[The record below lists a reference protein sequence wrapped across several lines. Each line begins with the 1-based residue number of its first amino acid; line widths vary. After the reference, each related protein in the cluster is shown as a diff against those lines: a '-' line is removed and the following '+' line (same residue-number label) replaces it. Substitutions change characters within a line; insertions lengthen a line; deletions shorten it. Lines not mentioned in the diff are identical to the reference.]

1 MEMMT
6 SNCSIGHP
14 QAWPCSRGRPKECDK
29 CERAKA
35 LAKKQR
41 QEELAAQAR
50 RDAEQKEH
58 LELMDKLNAEIEA
71 EKRLQ
76 EEERREKQRANAL
89 LQKQFDLDSMRA
101 ARTMGS
107 TSNNPASD
115 TCGADPTETNAQA
128 LNTST
133 ADSTN
138 SPITNSLFAN
148 PPFANSPSP
157 ATNAPSSSAQPSA
170 NAKPS
175 LIDKT
180 RGAVTSAIAPPT
192 TSQPSKTPQSTGKAF
207 KTIQKSDSEIEWKRQ
222 KDVEGAHNDAIDAI
236 MDMTG
241 LESIK
246 KQVLG
251 IKAKI
256 DTSARQ
262 GSSLN
267 QESFNV
273 VFMGNPGTG
282 VSSFS

>member
-1 MEMMT
+1 MT
-6 SNCSIGHP
+6 SKCSNGHP
-14 QAWPCSRGRPKECDK
+14 QVWPCHRGPPPECDK
-29 CERAKA
+29 CDRAKK
-35 LAKKQR
+35 LAKKQQ
-41 QEELAAQAR
+41 QEELAAQER
-50 RDAEQKEH
+50 RDAEQKKH
-58 LELMDKLNAEIEA
+58 LEQMDKLSAEIEA

-76 EEERREKQRANAL
+76 ESERLKKQRTNAL
-89 LQKQFDLDSMRA
+89 LQKQFDLDAIRE
-101 ARTMGS
+101 ARKSAS
-107 TSNNPASD
+107 TSYNAASD
-115 TCGADPTETNAQA
+115 TCGADPSETNALA

-133 ADSTN
+133 TDLKN
-138 SPITNSLFAN
+138 PPLTNSLFAN
-148 PPFANSPSP
+148 SPFANSPATDSP
-157 ATNAPSSSAQPSA
+157 SASTQPST
-170 NAKPS
+170 KSS
-175 LIDKT
+175 LFDKI
-180 RGAVTSAIAPPT
+180 RGAVTSVIAPLT
-192 TSQPSKTPQSTGKAF
+192 TVQPSTSTQPQPNGKPF

-273 VFMGNPGTG
+273 VFLGNPGTG
-282 VSSFS
+282 TS

>member
-6 SNCSIGHP
+6 SKCSTGHP
-14 QAWPCSRGRPKECDK
+14 QAWPCSRGSPEECDK
-29 CERAKA
+29 CERAKS
-35 LAKKQR
+35 LAKKKR

-50 RDAEQKEH
+50 RDAGQKKH
-58 LELMDKLNAEIEA
+58 LELMDKLNTEIEA

-76 EEERREKQRANAL
+76 EAERLEKQRANAL

-101 ARTMGS
+101 ARTMAS

-115 TCGADPTETNAQA
+115 TCGADPPETNAQG

-133 ADSTN
+133 PDSTN
-138 SPITNSLFAN
+138 SPITNS
-148 PPFANSPSP
+148 PFANSPSP
-157 ATNAPSSSAQPSA
+157 ATNAPSAFAQPSA
-170 NAKPS
+170 KLP
-175 LIDKT
+175 LFDKI
-180 RGAVTSAIAPPT
+180 RGAVTSAIAPLT
-192 TSQPSKTPQSTGKAF
+192 ASQPSNTPQSTGKAF

-262 GSSLN
+262 GSSLD

-273 VFMGNPGTG
+273 VFLGNPGTG
-282 VSSFS
+282 VSPFI

>member
-6 SNCSIGHP
+6 TKCSNGHP
-14 QAWPCSRGRPKECDK
+14 QAWPCNRGPPPECNN
-29 CERAKA
+29 CERAKK

-41 QEELAAQAR
+41 QEELAAQER
-50 RDAEQKEH
+50 RDAEQKKH
-58 LELMDKLNAEIEA
+58 LEQMDKLNAEIEA

-76 EEERREKQRANAL
+76 EAEHLKKQRADAL

-101 ARTMGS
+101 AWNSAS
-107 TSNNPASD
+107 TGYNPASD
-115 TCGADPTETNAQA
+115 NCGADPVETTAPA

-133 ADSTN
+133 TDSTN
-138 SPITNSLFAN
+138 SPLANSPFAN
-148 PPFANSPSP
+148 PPATNSPS
-157 ATNAPSSSAQPSA
+157 ASAQPSA
-170 NAKPS
+170 KPS
-175 LIDKT
+175 LFDKI
-180 RGAVTSAIAPPT
+180 RGVVTSAIAPLT
-192 TSQPSKTPQSTGKAF
+192 MLQPSTSTQPQSIGKPF
-207 KTIQKSDSEIEWKRQ
+207 KAIQKSDSEIEWKRQ
-222 KDVEGAHNDAIDAI
+222 KDVEGAQNDAIDAI

-273 VFMGNPGTG
+273 VFLGNPGTG
-282 VSSFS
+282 VSSFI